1 MALHWRPVGPEP
13 ASTYWMRRAVVL
25 ALALIPVVLA
35 VSLLGGSPKE
45 DTLTGVPVPP
55 AATPEPDAS
64 VEPGASNG
72 PSPAPP
78 TPTAEAVAACAPEAL
93 EITATAGEARYRVG
107 TGPRLTLSV
116 ANTGDAPCTAD
127 LGQANVELLVHSG
140 RDRIW
145 SSDDCAPGG
154 EAGPRTLQPGKPEVQ
169 RVTWDGRRSRP
180 GCTGD
185 KERAQPGTY
194 RVTGRVGERTVQG
207 DVFVFTD

>member
-13 ASTYWMRRAVVL
+13 TSTYWMRRAVVL
-25 ALALIPVVLA
+25 ALALVPVVLA
-35 VSLLGGSPKE
+35 VSLLGGSAEE
-45 DTLTGVPVPP
+45 DRLTGVPGPP
-55 AATPEPDAS
+55 AATTEPRRS
-64 VEPGASNG
+64 VEPSAAP
-72 PSPAPP
+72 PSP
-78 TPTAEAVAACAPEAL
+78 TAAAVATCAAEAL
-93 EITATAGEARYRVG
+93 EVEATAGEASYRVG
-107 TGPRLTLSV
+107 ADPRLTLRV
-116 ANTGDAPCTAD
+116 TNTGDAPCTAD

-154 EAGPRTLQPGKPEVQ
+154 DAAATTLQPGKAVTQ

-194 RVTGRVGERTVQG
+194 RVTGRVGERTAQG
-207 DVFVFTD
+207 DIFVFTD